1 MEKQNLIKNNLNGI
15 NIILLKVL
23 FRIMSFKEKF
33 REGVISAKDF
43 SREDIDYILKK
54 AKGMILNKKRTEIL
68 KGKILATLFFEP
80 STRTRLSFESAMYR
94 LGGNVIGFHTGDVSS
109 IKKGESIADTIRTV
123 ENYSDGIVM
132 RHNLE
137 GAARLAAKFSK
148 IPVVNAGSG
157 SGEHPTQA
165 LLDLLTITE
174 EGHSLDGLNIGIMGD
189 LKYGRTVHSLSI
201 LLSNYDANIYFISP
215 RDLMLRKRDKDFL
228 QQRQTK
234 YKEIEKYREILSI
247 LDILYVTRIQKER
260 FADVEEYE
268 KVKEFYV
275 FGKKDLEET
284 KDDFNIMH
292 PLPRVTEIS
301 PEIDGSPKS
310 IYFKQAYYGI
320 PMRMAILAELLSD

>member
-1 MEKQNLIKNNLNGI
+1 
-15 NIILLKVL
+15 
-23 FRIMSFKEKF
+23 MSFKEKF
-33 REGVISAKDF
+33 KEGIISAKDF
-43 SREDIDYILKK
+43 SREDVDYIIKK
-54 AKGMILNKKRTEIL
+54 AKDIIHNKNNSEIL

-94 LGGNVIGFHTGDVSS
+94 LGGNIIGFHTGDVSS

-123 ENYSDGIVM
+123 ENYSNGIVM

-137 GAARLAAKFSK
+137 GAARLAAKFAK
-148 IPVVNAGSG
+148 IPIINAGSG

-174 EGHSLDGLNIGIMGD
+174 EGHSLDNLNIGIMGD

-201 LLSNYDANIYFISP
+201 LLSNFDANIYLISP
-215 RDLMLRKRDKDFL
+215 KILMLRKRDKDFL
-228 QQRQTK
+228 QQRQVK
-234 YKEIEKYREILSI
+234 YKEIEKYRDILSI

-260 FADVEEYE
+260 FADIEEYE
-268 KVKEFYV
+268 KVKDFFV

-284 KDDFNIMH
+284 KDDFKIMH
-292 PLPRVTEIS
+292 PLPRITEIS
-301 PEIDGSPKS
+301 PKIDDSPKS

>member
-1 MEKQNLIKNNLNGI
+1 
-15 NIILLKVL
+15 
-23 FRIMSFKEKF
+23 MSFKEKF
-33 REGVISAKDF
+33 REGIISAKDF
-43 SREDIDYILKK
+43 SRDDIEYILKK
-54 AKGMILNKKRTEIL
+54 AKDMKITKKDSEIL

-94 LGGNVIGFHTGDVSS
+94 LGGNVIGFHSGDVSS
-109 IKKGESIADTIRTV
+109 ITKGESIADTIRTV

-148 IPVVNAGSG
+148 IPVINAGSG

-174 EGHSLDGLNIGIMGD
+174 EGLSLDGLNIGIMGD

-201 LLSNYDANIYFISP
+201 LLSNFDANIYFISP
-215 RDLMLRKRDKDFL
+215 KDLMLRKRDKDYL
-228 QQRQTK
+228 QQRQVK
-234 YKEIEKYREILSI
+234 YKEIEKYRDILSI

-260 FADVEEYE
+260 FADIEEYE
-268 KVKEFYV
+268 RVKDFYV

-284 KDDFNIMH
+284 KDDFKIMH
-292 PLPRVTEIS
+292 PLPRITEIS
-301 PEIDGSPKS
+301 PKIDGSPKS

>member
-1 MEKQNLIKNNLNGI
+1 
-15 NIILLKVL
+15 
-23 FRIMSFKEKF
+23 MSFKEKF

-54 AKGMILNKKRTEIL
+54 AKGMILNKKGTEIL

-174 EGHSLDGLNIGIMGD
+174 EGHSLDSLNIGIMGD
-189 LKYGRTVHSLSI
+189 LKFGRTVHSLSI

-228 QQRQTK
+228 QQRQAK

-247 LDILYVTRIQKER
+247 LDVLYVTRIQKER

-268 KVKEFYV
+268 KVKDFYV

-284 KDDFNIMH
+284 KDDFKIMH
-292 PLPRVTEIS
+292 PLPRIIEIS

>member
-1 MEKQNLIKNNLNGI
+1 
-15 NIILLKVL
+15 
-23 FRIMSFKEKF
+23 MSFKEKF
-33 REGVISAKDF
+33 KEGIISAKDF

-54 AKGMILNKKRTEIL
+54 AKDITLNKNNSEVL

-94 LGGNVIGFHTGDVSS
+94 LGGNIIGFHTGDVSS

-137 GAARLAAKFSK
+137 GAARLAAKFAK
-148 IPVVNAGSG
+148 IPIINAGSG

-174 EGHSLDGLNIGIMGD
+174 EGHSLDNLNIGIMGD

-201 LLSNYDANIYFISP
+201 LLSNFDANIYLISP
-215 RDLMLRKRDKDFL
+215 KILMLRKRDKDFL
-228 QQRQTK
+228 QQRQVK
-234 YKEIEKYREILSI
+234 YKEIEKYRDILSI

-260 FADVEEYE
+260 FADIEEYE
-268 KVKEFYV
+268 KVKDFFV
-275 FGKKDLEET
+275 FGKKDLAET
-284 KDDFNIMH
+284 KDNFKFMH
-292 PLPRVTEIS
+292 PLPRITEIS
-301 PEIDGSPKS
+301 PAIDGSPKS